1 MDKNKFIAKII
12 GIIITLLI
20 ILMILLII
28 LNKEKEKNKKESE
41 VKFPKT
47 DTRQSKKKEDICCYT
62 ELPKSKKP
70 LSLKEKLFKNR
81 FIGGR

>member
-1 MDKNKFIAKII
+1 MI
-12 GIIITLLI
+12 GQIFESARESGEEDNQTA
-20 ILMILLII
+20 ILYV
-28 LNKEKEKNKKESE
+28 NQEKEKNKKESE

-47 DTRQSKKKEDICCYT
+47 DTRQSKKKKDICCYT

>member
-1 MDKNKFIAKII
+1 MLKK
-12 GIIITLLI
+12 
-20 ILMILLII
+20 
-28 LNKEKEKNKKESE
+28 KNKKESE

-47 DTRQSKKKEDICCYT
+47 DTRQPKKKEDICCYT